1 MALLKG
7 ENSNKHTLGL
17 FPLSQK
23 AEESQSEQKVTK
35 SPRHVNLFK
44 PLFLLDPP
52 WEQGIEWCSQSSL
65 SASSAT

>member
-52 WEQGIEWCSQSSL
+52 
-65 SASSAT
+65 